1 MMNMTS
7 ETAPAPSQALS
18 AYRRVR
24 QEILRG
30 MIAPGSKLHIGHLCD
45 RLDVRLTPVREALNR
60 LASEGLLVHTE
71 QRGFRVAALSLDDLA
86 DLTEARVQLNE
97 LALRS
102 AIANGGE
109 EWEEQVLLAFHRLL
123 RTPRFSQE
131 EGGRNPAWESMHRA
145 FHTSLISACASR
157 RIREF
162 CEALF
167 DSADRYRHAARVAV
181 SDQRPDEA
189 EHRALME
196 ATIARDADHAVALLT
211 EHVRRTES
219 LVRQALPD
227 TIQRSA

>member
-1 MMNMTS
+1 MTP
-7 ETAPAPSQALS
+7 ETAPAPSQAFS
-18 AYRRVR
+18 AYRRIR
-24 QEILRG
+24 QDILRG
-30 MIAPGSKLHIGHLCD
+30 VIAPGTKLHIGHLCD

-109 EWEEQVLLAFHRLL
+109 EWEEQLLLAFHRLL
-123 RTPRFSQE
+123 RTPRVSKE
-131 EGGRNPAWESMHRA
+131 EDGRNPAWESMHRA
-145 FHTSLISACASR
+145 FHSSLISACASR

-162 CEALF
+162 CESLF
-167 DSADRYRHAARVAV
+167 DSADRYRHAARIAV

-189 EHRALME
+189 EHRAIME
-196 ATIARDADHAVALLT
+196 ATIARDADHAVKLLT

-219 LVRQALPD
+219 LVRHALPD
-227 TIQRSA
+227 SIQLSA

>member
-1 MMNMTS
+1 MTP
-7 ETAPAPSQALS
+7 ETAPAPSQAFS
-18 AYRRVR
+18 AYRRIR
-24 QEILRG
+24 QDILG
-30 MIAPGSKLHIGHLCD
+30 GVIAPGTKLHIQHLCD

-109 EWEEQVLLAFHRLL
+109 EWEEQLLLAFHRLL
-123 RTPRFSQE
+123 RTPRTIKE
-131 EGGRNPAWESMHRA
+131 ADGRNPAWESMHRA

-162 CEALF
+162 CESLF
-167 DSADRYRHAARVAV
+167 DSAD
-181 SDQRPDEA
+181 S
-189 EHRALME
+189 
-196 ATIARDADHAVALLT
+196 
-211 EHVRRTES
+211 RRSSRRMTK
-219 LVRQALPD
+219 P
-227 TIQRSA
+227 